1 METKTH
7 DNSLQLY
14 RFIRL
19 VLGEEVSDNQIARLW
34 HMDVKNFNEFKKGRL
49 PVPRI
54 ERLEALAEV
63 LGVEKS
69 LVFEIASGGD
79 PERAL
84 ALARSNDFRVLSE
97 VLSQSLARIL
107 QDLRASEDRYHKT
120 LDDFPGL
127 IYQTSLN
134 RRLEFANKRALCRL
148 KYSHESILSKNLEDL
163 CVPEEASRIMK
174 HSDSVVREGEHVLQ
188 TTMLTTLGEPV
199 TVLLHGTLLRGA
211 NGLPASIQGYCKEI
225 DPVAGGEALQCFA
238 CVSPQGS

>member
-1 METKTH
+1 MEIKTH

-54 ERLEALAEV
+54 ERLEALAGV

-107 QDLRASEDRYHKT
+107 QDL
-120 LDDFPGL
+120 
-127 IYQTSLN
+127 
-134 RRLEFANKRALCRL
+134 
-148 KYSHESILSKNLEDL
+148 
-163 CVPEEASRIMK
+163 
-174 HSDSVVREGEHVLQ
+174 
-188 TTMLTTLGEPV
+188 
-199 TVLLHGTLLRGA
+199 
-211 NGLPASIQGYCKEI
+211 
-225 DPVAGGEALQCFA
+225 
-238 CVSPQGS
+238 